1 MVVRLKIISMGELD
15 FMNSNSAFCRS
26 AARDPRWFF
35 ILLSITAL
43 TACQKSDTIPTT
55 AERLKSVEQ
64 KQQTEPDFYVP
75 RKAVDYMSDL
85 KSIKENTPRA
95 APVVA
100 PIAAPVAVPA
110 TAPAEVKTAVAE
122 SRAAAPTAPTPLP
135 TPAATQAATPPS
147 MPAANLVASAAPT
160 ARPTPA
166 KDVAVALTLL
176 SQEQPEFPRDA
187 LRDGIAGGRVKAKLT
202 INAAGGVSDV
212 VIVEATPPR
221 VFNRAV
227 TQALSR
233 WKFNPGAEGRTF
245 VTEVTF
251 KL

>member
-1 MVVRLKIISMGELD
+1 MAVRLNIVLQGELD
-15 FMNSNSAFCRS
+15 YMNANFAFS
-26 AARDPRWFF
+26 HAAAGGSRWFF
-35 ILLSITAL
+35 MLLSVAAL
-43 TACQKSDTIPTT
+43 TACQKSDIVPTT

-85 KSIKENTPRA
+85 KSIKENTPK
-95 APVVA
+95 
-100 PIAAPVAVPA
+100 PA
-110 TAPAEVKTAVAE
+110 TAVAVAATAVAAPMTAPADVKTVVAE
-122 SRAAAPTAPTPLP
+122 TSAAAPAAPSPLP
-135 TPAATQAATPPS
+135 TPAAIQAVTAPGA
-147 MPAANLVASAAPT
+147 PAANVVASAAPT
-160 ARPTPA
+160 ARATPST
-166 KDVAVALTLL
+166 DVAATLTLL

-187 LRDGIAGGRVKAKLT
+187 LRDGIAGGRVMAKLT

-212 VIVEATPPR
+212 AIVEALPAR

-245 VTEVTF
+245 VTEITF

>member
-1 MVVRLKIISMGELD
+1 MAVRLNIVLQGELD
-15 FMNSNSAFCRS
+15 YMNANFAFS
-26 AARDPRWFF
+26 HAAAGGSRWFF
-35 ILLSITAL
+35 MLLSVAAL
-43 TACQKSDTIPTT
+43 TACQKSDIVPTT

-85 KSIKENTPRA
+85 KSIKENTPKPATAVAVA
-95 APVVA
+95 ATAV
-100 PIAAPVAVPA
+100 AAPVA
-110 TAPAEVKTAVAE
+110 APADVKTVVAE
-122 SRAAAPTAPTPLP
+122 TSAAAPAAPSPLP
-135 TPAATQAATPPS
+135 TPAAIQAVTAPGA
-147 MPAANLVASAAPT
+147 PAANVVASAAPT
-160 ARPTPA
+160 ARAAPA
-166 KDVAVALTLL
+166 TDVAATLTVL

-187 LRDGIAGGRVKAKLT
+187 LRDGVAAGRVKAKLT

-212 VIVEATPPR
+212 AIVEALPAR

-245 VTEVTF
+245 VTEITF

>member
-1 MVVRLKIISMGELD
+1 MVRLKIISQGELD
-15 FMNSNSAFCRS
+15 FMNSNSAFSRS
-26 AARDPRWFF
+26 AARGPRWFF
-35 ILLSITAL
+35 ILLSVTAL

-75 RKAVDYMSDL
+75 RKAVDYISDL
-85 KSIKENTPRA
+85 KSIKENTPKV

-100 PIAAPVAVPA
+100 AAAAAAP
-110 TAPAEVKTAVAE
+110 APAPADVNSVVSEN
-122 SRAAAPTAPTPLP
+122 RAAAPAAPTPLP
-135 TPAATQAATPPS
+135 TPAATPAATPPGA
-147 MPAANLVASAAPT
+147 PAANVVASVAPT
-160 ARPTPA
+160 ARATPA
-166 KDVAVALTLL
+166 KDVAAILTLL
-176 SQEQPEFPRDA
+176 SQVQPEFPRDA
-187 LRDGIAGGRVKAKLT
+187 LRDGVTEGKVKAKLT
-202 INAAGGVSDV
+202 IDAAGVVSDV
-212 VIVEATPPR
+212 AIVEATPPR

-245 VTEVTF
+245 VTEISF

>member
-1 MVVRLKIISMGELD
+1 MVRLKIISQGELD

-26 AARDPRWFF
+26 AARGPRWFF
-35 ILLSITAL
+35 ILLSVTAL

-95 APVVA
+95 AAVVA
-100 PIAAPVAVPA
+100 PTAAPAAAPA
-110 TAPAEVKTAVAE
+110 TAPAEVKTAVTETRSATP
-122 SRAAAPTAPTPLP
+122 AAPTPVPA
-135 TPAATQAATPPS
+135 PAAVQAVTPPS
-147 MPAANLVASAAPT
+147 APSANIVASTAPT

-166 KDVAVALTLL
+166 KDVAAALTLL

-187 LRDGIAGGRVKAKLT
+187 LRDGVAGGRVKAKLT
-202 INAAGGVSDV
+202 IDAAGGVSDV

>member
-1 MVVRLKIISMGELD
+1 
-15 FMNSNSAFCRS
+15 MNSNSAFSRS
-26 AARDPRWFF
+26 AARGPRWFF
-35 ILLSITAL
+35 ILLSVTAL

-85 KSIKENTPRA
+85 KSIKEKTPKVASVVPAAA
-95 APVVA
+95 APV
-100 PIAAPVAVPA
+100 
-110 TAPAEVKTAVAE
+110 TAPAEAKSVVTETRPAAP
-122 SRAAAPTAPTPLP
+122 AAPTPAP
-135 TPAATQAATPPS
+135 TPAAIQAATPPS
-147 MPAANLVASAAPT
+147 APAANVVSSVAPT
-160 ARPTPA
+160 ARATPA
-166 KDVAVALTLL
+166 KDVAATLTLL
-176 SQEQPEFPRDA
+176 SQVQPEFPRDA
-187 LRDGIAGGRVKAKLT
+187 LRDGVTEGKVKAKLT
-202 INAAGGVSDV
+202 IDAAGVVSDV
-212 VIVEATPPR
+212 AIVEATPPR

-245 VTEVTF
+245 VTEISF